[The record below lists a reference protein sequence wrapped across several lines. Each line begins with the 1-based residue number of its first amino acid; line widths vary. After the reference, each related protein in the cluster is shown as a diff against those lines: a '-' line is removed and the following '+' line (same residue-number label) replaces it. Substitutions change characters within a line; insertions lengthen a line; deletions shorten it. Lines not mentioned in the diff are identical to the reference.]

1 MLEGTAIIVWEGVDG
16 AGKTTLMGRVS
27 ELLESKGYSVLSY
40 KTPSN
45 SPTGEFAK
53 TYGNREEI
61 DHLTRMLL
69 FLANT
74 SDDSAAMRRIIF
86 SNHPD
91 YYFIDRYYLC
101 SIVYGL
107 ALSKVRGEE
116 VGRREF
122 EEMLNLVEKLGSG
135 VFLKPDLYVVVDV
148 SEEIRRRRLEQKR
161 GQGGLEEEI
170 ERDAEMQEN
179 VREFYR
185 IFAELRPRE
194 VIWVKNVEGRLKETA
209 SMVAEKLLKLRQ
221 E

>member
-1 MLEGTAIIVWEGVDG
+1 
-16 AGKTTLMGRVS
+16 
-27 ELLESKGYSVLSY
+27 
-40 KTPSN
+40 
-45 SPTGEFAK
+45 
-53 TYGNREEI
+53 
-61 DHLTRMLL
+61 MLL

-74 SDDSAAMRRIIF
+74 SDDSATMRRTIL

-116 VGRREF
+116 VGRGEF
-122 EEMLNLVEKLGSG
+122 EEMLNLVEKLGSS

-148 SEEIRRRRLEQKR
+148 SEEIRRRRLERKR

-170 ERDAEMQEN
+170 ERDAEMQES
-179 VREFYR
+179 VREFYK
-185 IFAELRPRE
+185 IFAELRHGE
-194 VIWVKNVEGRLKETA
+194 VIWVENVEGKLEETA